1 MHIKIWG
8 IRWLVP
14 LAAIMI
20 VVASCESTPEDASV
34 TSSEGDIAIVTASDG
49 TLESSEGSSDILETE
64 PIDMVS
70 QQDTIADDD
79 PSIPVPG
86 TQEDLV
92 QNVGDRV
99 FFDTD
104 SSVLTPEGRRT
115 LERQAEWLM
124 LFPEINVTLEGHCDE
139 RGTRE
144 YNLALGE
151 RRATA
156 VRDYLITFG
165 IEASRM
171 RTTSYG
177 KERPYQLGH
186 DKNAWDANRRS
197 VTVVN

>member
-8 IRWLVP
+8 VRWLVP
-14 LAAIMI
+14 LAAVMIM
-20 VVASCESTPEDASV
+20 VASCESTPEDVSA
-34 TSSEGDIAIVTASDG
+34 TSSEGDISVVTASDE
-49 TLESSEGSSDILETE
+49 TFGSSDSDVLETE
-64 PIDMVS
+64 PINVVS
-70 QQDTIADDD
+70 QQDTIEEGDD
-79 PSIPVPG
+79 PSAPIPG

-104 SSVLTPEGRRT
+104 SAVLTPDGRRT
-115 LERQAEWLM
+115 LERQAEWLR
-124 LFPEINVTLEGHCDE
+124 LFPELNVTIEGHCDE

-165 IEASRM
+165 VEASRM

-186 DKNAWDANRRS
+186 NKDAWDANRRS

>member
-1 MHIKIWG
+1 MRKKIWG
-8 IRWLVP
+8 IKWLVP
-14 LAAIMI
+14 LVAVMFIL
-20 VVASCESTPEDASV
+20 ASCESTPENLAN
-34 TSSEGDIAIVTASDG
+34 TSSEGDVSLVTASEFESGETVETLDG
-49 TLESSEGSSDILETE
+49 LETE
-64 PIDMVS
+64 PIDVVS
-70 QQDTIADDD
+70 QQDANVGDDLSA
-79 PSIPVPG
+79 PIPG

-99 FFDTD
+99 FFGTD

-115 LERQAEWLM
+115 LERQAEWLR
-124 LFPEINVTLEGHCDE
+124 LFPEMTVMIEGHCDE

-165 IEASRM
+165 VDASRM
-171 RTTSYG
+171 RTTSFG

-186 DKNAWDANRRS
+186 DKDAWDANRRS